1 MAKFPLVTCRA
12 CGRKD
17 IDRNTQIEGVDYIMR
32 SKNWYYHKECY
43 ENWVEAI
50 KDANLANNTNT
61 AEMWLDAI
69 WEYLTKELKII
80 IDYRKLQNQ
89 FKSFTKKKQTPKGI
103 YFALRYYYDVKKG
116 DKSKAEGGIGIVPFV
131 YSQAAE
137 YWTTLE
143 YNKKGIVAA
152 IESQAMQLAQRSTL
166 KIKREKKKK
175 ENKWDLSL
183 IGDTND

>member
-1 MAKFPLVTCRA
+1 MV
-12 CGRKD
+12 
-17 IDRNTQIEGVDYIMR
+17 
-32 SKNWYYHKECY
+32 
-43 ENWVEAI
+43 
-50 KDANLANNTNT
+50 ANN
-61 AEMWLDAI
+61 AFV
-69 WEYLTKELKII
+69 LK
-80 IDYRKLQNQ
+80 DMR
-89 FKSFTKKKQTPKGI
+89 
-103 YFALRYYYDVKKG
+103 

-166 KIKREKKKK
+166 HIKREKKKK

-183 IGDTND
+183 IGDTNDW